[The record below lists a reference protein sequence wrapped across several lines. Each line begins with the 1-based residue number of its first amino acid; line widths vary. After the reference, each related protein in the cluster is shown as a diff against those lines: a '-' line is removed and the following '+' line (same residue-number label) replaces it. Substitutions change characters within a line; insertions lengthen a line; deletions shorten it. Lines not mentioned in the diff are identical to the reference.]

1 MRPPST
7 IASGGL
13 VLTSAALILA
23 GIACIG
29 FSGYAL
35 YAVSPKEGKP
45 PTFWTR
51 TEARSTTLALVL
63 VTLFVGGGGLLLKGL
78 LS

>member
-1 MRPPST
+1 M
-7 IASGGL
+7 
-13 VLTSAALILA
+13 VLTSAVLILV

-29 FSGYAL
+29 LSGYAL

-45 PTFWTR
+45 ATFWTR
-51 TEARSTTLALVL
+51 TEARSTTLALAL
-63 VTLFVGGGGLLLKGL
+63 VTAFVLGGELMLKGP

>member
-1 MRPPST
+1 M
-7 IASGGL
+7 I
-13 VLTSAALILA
+13 LTSAAFIIA

-29 FSGYAL
+29 LSSYAL

-45 PTFWTR
+45 PGFWTR
-51 TEARSTTLALVL
+51 TETRSTTLALVL
-63 VTLFVGGGGLLLKGL
+63 VTAFVMGGGLVLKGI

>member
-1 MRPPST
+1 M
-7 IASGGL
+7 
-13 VLTSAALILA
+13 VLTSAAFIIA

-29 FSGYAL
+29 LSGYTL
-35 YAVSPKEGKP
+35 YAVSPRDGRP
-45 PTFWTR
+45 ATFWTR

-63 VTLFVGGGGLLLKGL
+63 VTAFVMGGGLILKGI

>member
-1 MRPPST
+1 M
-7 IASGGL
+7 
-13 VLTSAALILA
+13 VLTSAAFIIA

-29 FSGYAL
+29 LSGYTL

-45 PTFWTR
+45 ATFWTR
-51 TEARSTTLALVL
+51 TETRSTTLALVL
-63 VTLFVGGGGLLLKGL
+63 VTAFVMGGGLILRGL

>member
-1 MRPPST
+1 M
-7 IASGGL
+7 
-13 VLTSAALILA
+13 VLTSAVFIIA

-29 FSGYAL
+29 LSGYTL

-45 PTFWTR
+45 ATFWTR
-51 TEARSTTLALVL
+51 TEARSTTLALVI
-63 VTLFVGGGGLLLKGL
+63 VTAFVIGGGLMLKGF

>member
-1 MRPPST
+1 M
-7 IASGGL
+7 
-13 VLTSAALILA
+13 VLTSAALIVA

-29 FSGYAL
+29 LSGYAL

-45 PTFWTR
+45 ATFWTK
-51 TEARSTTLALVL
+51 TEARSTALALGL
-63 VTLFVGGGGLLLKGL
+63 VALFVFGGGLVLKGV

>member
-1 MRPPST
+1 M
-7 IASGGL
+7 
-13 VLTSAALILA
+13 VLTSAIFIIA

-29 FSGYAL
+29 LSGYTL

-45 PTFWTR
+45 ATFWTR
-51 TEARSTTLALVL
+51 TEARSTTLALVI
-63 VTLFVGGGGLLLKGL
+63 VTAFVIGGGLVLKGF

>member
-1 MRPPST
+1 M
-7 IASGGL
+7 
-13 VLTSAALILA
+13 VLTSAIFIIA

-29 FSGYAL
+29 LSGYAL

-45 PTFWTR
+45 ATFWTR

-63 VTLFVGGGGLLLKGL
+63 VTAFVIGGGLVLKGF

>member
-1 MRPPST
+1 M
-7 IASGGL
+7 

-29 FSGYAL
+29 LSSYAL

-51 TEARSTTLALVL
+51 SEARSTTLALVL
-63 VTLFVGGGGLLLKGL
+63 VTAFVIGGGLVLKGI

>member
-1 MRPPST
+1 M
-7 IASGGL
+7 
-13 VLTSAALILA
+13 VLTSAIFIIA

-29 FSGYAL
+29 LSGYAL

-45 PTFWTR
+45 ATFWTR
-51 TEARSTTLALVL
+51 TEARSTTLALVI
-63 VTLFVGGGGLLLKGL
+63 VTAFVIGGGLVLKGF

>member
-1 MRPPST
+1 M
-7 IASGGL
+7 
-13 VLTSAALILA
+13 VLTSAVFIVA

-29 FSGYAL
+29 LSGYTL

-45 PTFWTR
+45 ATFWTR

-63 VTLFVGGGGLLLKGL
+63 VTAFVIGGGLVLKGF

>member
-1 MRPPST
+1 M
-7 IASGGL
+7 
-13 VLTSAALILA
+13 VLTSAAFILA

-29 FSGYAL
+29 LSGYTL
-35 YAVSPKEGKP
+35 YAVSPKDGKP

-51 TEARSTTLALVL
+51 TEARSTTLALAL
-63 VTLFVGGGGLLLKGL
+63 VTAFVIGGGLMLKGI